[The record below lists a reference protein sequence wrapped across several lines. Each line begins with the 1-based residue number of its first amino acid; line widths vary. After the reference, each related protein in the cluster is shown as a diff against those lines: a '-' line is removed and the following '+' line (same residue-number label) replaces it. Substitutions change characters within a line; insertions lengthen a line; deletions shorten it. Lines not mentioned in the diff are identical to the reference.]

1 MKGSLQDQPFVAS
14 FHFEN
19 IKTLYLLRCRMD
31 AAKGGELCR
40 ASSICSL
47 SITVEQISQ
56 TSEKSLMYEVLA
68 DQSVWAI
75 CGRAAGVIDMEA
87 GVKQT
92 LIVEAMPL
100 TGGHLSLPKVR
111 LSKYILPNCTDAGAT
126 VGAQVAEAAVE
137 GAGSASRLMRPSA
150 GEGDEAAV
158 TGDTASGEVAD
169 SP

>member
-1 MKGSLQDQPFVAS
+1 MVLSTRVENPICPRRSCCNISLFQ
-14 FHFEN
+14 
-19 IKTLYLLRCRMD
+19 
-31 AAKGGELCR
+31 
-40 ASSICSL
+40 
-47 SITVEQISQ
+47 
-56 TSEKSLMYEVLA
+56 VLA

-126 VGAQVAEAAVE
+126 GGAQVAEAAVE

-150 GEGDEAAV
+150 DGEAAV
-158 TGDTASGEVAD
+158 TGDTTSGEVAD
-169 SP
+169 SPDGQNGRL